1 MESTQVYSQDGS
13 ACHRKR
19 SNPPNLV
26 HDKVA
31 GREGIQA
38 VTVLWKLPKESND
51 RGEQLSFCAICLF
64 QKALAMIEGSRSC
77 LPASFITF
85 TDFSHEGG
93 R

>member
-1 MESTQVYSQDGS
+1 MESTKIYSQDGS

-19 SNPPNLV
+19 SNPSNLV

-38 VTVLWKLPKESND
+38 ATVLWKLPKDKQRQRRTTVVLCN
-51 RGEQLSFCAICLF
+51 LSFP
-64 QKALAMIEGSRSC
+64 KGVGMIEGSRSC